1 MSDKIYTHEEAA
13 NIIELFEDLL
23 DNYRIR
29 VPSPEDDDRDPGT
42 SASLYGSVYSEL
54 LDEIEDRLLCII
66 ERVKSGDKVVE
77 YVFEGCE
84 ENED

>member
-23 DNYRIR
+23 DDYGI
-29 VPSPEDDDRDPGT
+29 RDPDT

-54 LDEIEDRLLCII
+54 LDEVEDKLLDII
-66 ERVKSGDKVVE
+66 IRAKSGDKVVE